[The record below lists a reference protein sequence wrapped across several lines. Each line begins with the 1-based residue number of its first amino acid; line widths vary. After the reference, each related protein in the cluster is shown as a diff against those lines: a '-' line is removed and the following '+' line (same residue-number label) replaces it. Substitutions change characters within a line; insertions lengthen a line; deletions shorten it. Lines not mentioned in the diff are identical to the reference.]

1 MVHRLGGGG
10 RGGGTRS
17 RKEAWL
23 LAVGP
28 QVPSQ
33 GKREHRSG
41 ASSWATGSHSTVL
54 ACLPPVFLTLLSLS
68 FPLLLNLDLFLPLT
82 S

>member
-1 MVHRLGGGG
+1 MVHRLGGG

-28 QVPSQ
+28 QVPS
-33 GKREHRSG
+33 
-41 ASSWATGSHSTVL
+41 
-54 ACLPPVFLTLLSLS
+54 
-68 FPLLLNLDLFLPLT
+68 
-82 S
+82 